1 MTKKLVP
8 ILMASL
14 VALTGLAAP
23 ARAADL
29 DLRVGAYTGPD
40 FDKPFAGVGL
50 LSHLGGS
57 LYFNP
62 NVEYVFVDN
71 AKFGTLNFDVHYDLP
86 THGHPYLWVGG
97 GLALAH
103 TDLDGPGGNETKPRA
118 NLLAGLGFHTGG
130 AVPYVQVKY
139 LTGYEYLVVAAG
151 IRF

>member
-1 MTKKLVP
+1 MKNKLMP
-8 ILMASL
+8 MAL
-14 VALTGLAAP
+14 AVLLALAGLAAP
-23 ARAADL
+23 VGAADL

-62 NVEYVFVDN
+62 NVEYVFVDH

-86 THGHPYLWVGG
+86 TGGRPYLWLGG

-118 NLLAGLGFHTGG
+118 NLLAGIGFRTGG
-130 AVPYVQVKY
+130 SVPYVQVKY